1 MFGWN
6 LKGREKMVGPGSFL
20 SGPKNQSPQIGENEE
35 ENGEPE
41 VWMKLPS
48 TFKFLLTLI
57 CLFPLCFFLFSDLTI
72 HF

>member
-1 MFGWN
+1 
-6 LKGREKMVGPGSFL
+6 MVGPGSFL

-57 CLFPLCFFLFSDLTI
+57 
-72 HF
+72 